1 MQASNIGTPTIG
13 HSGTIFVAI
22 ELSQRS
28 WLLAMHSPDRDRIS
42 RHKLDSGDHAG
53 LLGLI
58 ERVRT
63 RAAKSLGAAPS
74 VVSCYEAGYDGYWL
88 HRLLVAA
95 GIRNLVFD
103 PASIAVE
110 QRGRRAK
117 SDRIDTELLL
127 RTLMAHCR
135 GEPRVVRISRVPSVE
150 QEDARRASRERE
162 RLVREQTAHTN
173 RIKAVLRQK
182 GLPAGNPRRRD
193 WLTWLDRQRDWEG
206 KPVPRYLRAEI
217 AREHARL
224 MLVREQLEE
233 LGAAPAAEASADA
246 ARMAE
251 QRDRLQRVKGIG
263 QVFATTLANEVFYKD
278 FRNRRE
284 VAAYCGLSPT
294 PWNTGKTER
303 EQGISKAGNRRA
315 RHAAV
320 EMAWLWLR
328 HQPES
333 ALSRWFHARTA
344 ASGGTRI
351 KRIAIVALARKLI
364 VALWRYLTSGLLP
377 EGAVIAA

>member
-1 MQASNIGTPTIG
+1 
-13 HSGTIFVAI
+13 
-22 ELSQRS
+22 
-28 WLLAMHSPDRDRIS
+28 
-42 RHKLDSGDHAG
+42 
-53 LLGLI
+53 
-58 ERVRT
+58 
-63 RAAKSLGAAPS
+63 
-74 VVSCYEAGYDGYWL
+74 
-88 HRLLVAA
+88 
-95 GIRNLVFD
+95 
-103 PASIAVE
+103 
-110 QRGRRAK
+110 
-117 SDRIDTELLL
+117 
-127 RTLMAHCR
+127 
-135 GEPRVVRISRVPSVE
+135 
-150 QEDARRASRERE
+150 
-162 RLVREQTAHTN
+162 
-173 RIKAVLRQK
+173 
-182 GLPAGNPRRRD
+182 
-193 WLTWLDRQRDWEG
+193 
-206 KPVPRYLRAEI
+206 
-217 AREHARL
+217 
-224 MLVREQLEE
+224 
-233 LGAAPAAEASADA
+233 
-246 ARMAE
+246 MAE